1 MRNNFLLVFRLR
13 MNELNV
19 SKIYA
24 NQLVFCGKKVS
35 KSFSLPKHFL
45 TKINNPIAT
54 KVKEMQMFYVAW

>member
-1 MRNNFLLVFRLR
+1 